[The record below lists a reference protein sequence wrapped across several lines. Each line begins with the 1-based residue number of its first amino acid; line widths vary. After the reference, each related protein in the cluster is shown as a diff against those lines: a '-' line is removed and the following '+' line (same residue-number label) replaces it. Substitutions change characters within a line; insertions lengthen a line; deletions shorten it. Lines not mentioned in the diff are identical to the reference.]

1 MQPRLRTSWPA
12 QCFARARSRSVPSS
26 HSLPRVRIVAGEHRG
41 ARIYAPKGD
50 ATRPTSDRV
59 REAAFNLIGPV
70 DGASV
75 LDLFAG
81 SGAMGLEA
89 LSRGASTATFVD
101 SDRDACRTIDRN
113 VEKLRVT
120 GATVLQRDAFQALA
134 ADRRSYDLVLC
145 DPPYGFDQDSR
156 IAPYLARALAPDG
169 LVVYETTSRREPAL
183 DGLRIR
189 TSRTYGSARLTL
201 FEH

>member
-1 MQPRLRTSWPA
+1 M
-12 QCFARARSRSVPSS
+12 
-26 HSLPRVRIVAGEHRG
+26 RIIAGEHRG
-41 ARIYAPKGD
+41 ARIFAPKGLD
-50 ATRPTSDRV
+50 TRPTSDRV

-70 DGASV
+70 DGAAV

-89 LSRGASTATFVD
+89 LSRGAASAVFVE
-101 SDRDACRTIDRN
+101 SDRDACRTIQRN

-120 GATVLQRDAFQALA
+120 GATVVQRDAVQALA
-134 ADRRSYDLVLC
+134 TDRRTYDLILC
-145 DPPYGFDQDSR
+145 DPPYGYADHER
-156 IAPYLARALAPDG
+156 LAPYLAATLAPDG
-169 LVVYETTSRREPAL
+169 LLVYETGAREEPTLA
-183 DGLRIR
+183 GLRAR

>member
-1 MQPRLRTSWPA
+1 M
-12 QCFARARSRSVPSS
+12 
-26 HSLPRVRIVAGEHRG
+26 RIIAGANRG
-41 ARIYAPKGD
+41 ARIFAPRGEE
-50 ATRPTSDRV
+50 TRPTSDRV

-70 DGASV
+70 EAATV

-89 LSRGASTATFVD
+89 LSRGAAAATFVEN
-101 SDRDACRTIDRN
+101 DRDACRTIDRN
-113 VEKLRVT
+113 LEKLGLT
-120 GATVLQRDAFQALA
+120 GAAVLQRDVFQALA
-134 ADRRSYDLVLC
+134 ADRRTYDLILC
-145 DPPYGFDQDSR
+145 DPPYGFDQDAR

-183 DGLRIR
+183 DGLRVR